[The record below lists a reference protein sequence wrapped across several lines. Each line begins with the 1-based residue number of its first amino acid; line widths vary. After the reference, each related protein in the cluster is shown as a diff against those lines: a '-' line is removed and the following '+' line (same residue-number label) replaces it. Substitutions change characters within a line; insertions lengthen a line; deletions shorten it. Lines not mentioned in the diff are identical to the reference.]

1 MYMYISLV
9 VLRNNYPFH
18 ILHFG
23 HIVHV
28 CTVHLYDDKY
38 VQCYDT
44 LYVYSYMD
52 TCKCTCITHTHNI
65 YEMIFVLV
73 FNLIQVLVHV
83 YPPQSA
89 LGWDHQ
95 EQLSKHES
103 QTDASKGFGGKYG
116 VQKESQD
123 KVELSAYSDTC
134 K

>member
-1 MYMYISLV
+1 MYISLV

-83 YPPQSA
+83 YPHRVPSVGITKSSSPSMSHRRTLQRA
-89 LGWDHQ
+89 LV
-95 EQLSKHES
+95 ES
-103 QTDASKGFGGKYG
+103 MEYKKKAKIR
-116 VQKESQD
+116 
-123 KVELSAYSDTC
+123 
-134 K
+134 